1 MHPSWEFNPP
11 NANDFQEKNTFEKK
25 RGDDLTHHPL
35 KFFGNRG
42 RGQSAGASE

>member
-25 RGDDLTHHPL
+25 KEGMTGLIIR
-35 KFFGNRG
+35 
-42 RGQSAGASE
+42 